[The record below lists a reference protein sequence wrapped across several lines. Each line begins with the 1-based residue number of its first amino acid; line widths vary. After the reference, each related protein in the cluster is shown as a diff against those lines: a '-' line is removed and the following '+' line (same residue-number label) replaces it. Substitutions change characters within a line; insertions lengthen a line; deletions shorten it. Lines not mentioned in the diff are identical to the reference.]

1 MAPSEVF
8 SMGTNIFI
16 TETFSSNGTD
26 GRILERKG
34 TRESIS
40 DSISNANHFRGS
52 VLGHVRTSHMITRS
66 ESESVSSSTDDDFD
80 TIDAASASG
89 SYGSTHTVTGSVS
102 TCEDILEVVCDAC
115 PYCCDVCNEIKCK
128 RCGYK
133 RTLKFGKTI
142 CPGIRRCVSSWLFG
156 ASRQFTHCQ
165 IRRHNS
171 ATDCWIIAH
180 GSVYDATSYLPH
192 HPGSFEAV
200 LKNAGRDCSRDYDFH
215 SSNARNVIW
224 SSLRIGEVIR
234 CPGSKSSSIC
244 HIM

>member
-8 SMGTNIFI
+8 SMGANIFI
-16 TETFSSNGTD
+16 TETFSSNGTTD
-26 GRILERKG
+26 RKILERKG

-40 DSISNANHFRGS
+40 SGSISNSNHLRGS
-52 VLGHVRTSHMITRS
+52 GLGRVRASHVITGN
-66 ESESVSSSTDDDFD
+66 ESESVSASDD
-80 TIDAASASG
+80 TVDAASATG
-89 SYGSTHTVTGSVS
+89 SYGSTHTVTSVS
-102 TCEDILEVVCDAC
+102 TCEDVLESLCDAC
-115 PYCCDVCNEIKCK
+115 PYCCDVCNEIKCR

-142 CPGIRRCVSSWLFG
+142 SPGIRRCVSSWLFE

-200 LKNAGRDCSRDYDFH
+200 LKNAGRDCSRDFDFH

-224 SSLRIGEVIR
+224 SRLRIGEVIR